1 MIFAGPHANNGAEV
15 AMYRIALNVAIPF
28 YRREVV
34 RTRHVLPADERFLDA
49 ITESGNQPEELRFC
63 TS

>member
-1 MIFAGPHANNGAEV
+1 
-15 AMYRIALNVAIPF
+15 MYRIALNVAIPF